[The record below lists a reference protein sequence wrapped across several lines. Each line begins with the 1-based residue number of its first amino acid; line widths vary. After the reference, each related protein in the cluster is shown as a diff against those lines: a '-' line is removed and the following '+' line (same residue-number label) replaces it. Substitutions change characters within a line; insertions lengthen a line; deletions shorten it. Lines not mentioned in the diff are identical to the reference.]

1 MDEYLTII
9 REFET
14 KKRSLTSVYDLD
26 FSSKLSVYFNEKF
39 SYAVKM
45 QKVQSSYLKD
55 KVFIKKERQIEIVPK
70 FNVEFFQRITR

>member
-1 MDEYLTII
+1 MEEYLTII

-14 KKRSLTSVYDLD
+14 KKRSLTSDYDLD
-26 FSSKLSVYFNEKF
+26 FSSKLSVYFNEKC

-55 KVFIKKERQIEIVPK
+55 KVFFQERQIEIVPK